1 MNSRNRHAAVLG
13 LLVVYLMIP
22 PLAENS
28 YKPQTDL
35 PLSQW
40 WQHQAFDS
48 AQECESAQ
56 TALSSRF
63 VENAKKEPA
72 QKGYWIGMATSMAQG
87 LCVAS
92 DDPRLK

>member
-1 MNSRNRHAAVLG
+1 MNLRHAAALG
-13 LLVVYLMIP
+13 LFVVYLMIP

-28 YKPQTDL
+28 NKPQADL

-48 AQECESAQ
+48 PQECEDSKDRY
-56 TALSSRF
+56 LHKY
-63 VENAKKEPA
+63 EDNAKKE
-72 QKGYWIGMATSMAQG
+72 QKMKTYWNGMMESVVQG

-92 DDPRLK
+92 DDPRLKGQ